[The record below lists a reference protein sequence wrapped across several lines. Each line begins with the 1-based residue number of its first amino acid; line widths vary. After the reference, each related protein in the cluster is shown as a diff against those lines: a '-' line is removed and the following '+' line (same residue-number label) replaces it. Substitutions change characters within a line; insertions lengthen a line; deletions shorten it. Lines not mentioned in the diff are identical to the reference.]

1 MRVQVRNDRGG
12 YVVEDVQHIHER
24 SNGDVVLRFSGHK
37 ETIDGD
43 DHNGFE
49 VSPS

>member
-12 YVVEDVQHIHER
+12 YVVEDVQHIHAR
-24 SNGDVVLRFSGHK
+24 SSGDLVLRFSGHK
-37 ETIDGD
+37 ETVD
-43 DHNGFE
+43 DEDYTGYE